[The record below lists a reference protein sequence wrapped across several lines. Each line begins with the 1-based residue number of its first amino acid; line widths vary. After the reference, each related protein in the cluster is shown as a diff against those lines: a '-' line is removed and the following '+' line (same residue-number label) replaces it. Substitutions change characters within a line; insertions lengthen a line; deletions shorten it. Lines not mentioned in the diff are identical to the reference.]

1 MELTTC
7 ARPYARA
14 AFEHA
19 RQAGQ
24 LSEWARMLLL
34 CANVARQDSV
44 DLLLNKPSL
53 TGEQQADAFLAI
65 CEGSL
70 SSEVENFIR
79 VLSENRRIP
88 LLPEIH
94 TLFEQLKA
102 EEERSLDV
110 SVTSA
115 FPLTEDQL
123 SALAK
128 KVENRLG
135 RSVKLN
141 TQIDKDL
148 IGGVIIKAGDLV
160 IDGSLRARL
169 TKLADAMIS

>member
-14 AFEHA
+14 AFKHA
-19 RQAGQ
+19 KQTGL
-24 LSEWARMLLL
+24 LSEWAKMLSL
-34 CANVARQDSV
+34 CANVACHDSV
-44 DLLLNKPSL
+44 AQLLNNPAL
-53 TGEQQADAFLAI
+53 TGKQQSAAFLAL
-65 CEGSL
+65 CEGAL
-70 SSEVENFIR
+70 SKEAENFIR
-79 VLSENRRIP
+79 VLSENKRID
-88 LLPEIH
+88 LLPEIK

-102 EEERSLDV
+102 EEERSQEV

-115 FPLTEDQL
+115 FPLTKDQL
-123 SALAK
+123 DKLAIK
-128 KVENRLG
+128 IEARLG
-135 RSVKLN
+135 RSVRLN
-141 TQIDKDL
+141 PQVDRDL